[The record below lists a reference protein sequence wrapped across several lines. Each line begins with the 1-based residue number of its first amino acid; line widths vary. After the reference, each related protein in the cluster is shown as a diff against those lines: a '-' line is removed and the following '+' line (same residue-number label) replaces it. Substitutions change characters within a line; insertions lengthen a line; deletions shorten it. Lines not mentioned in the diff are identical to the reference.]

1 MASRSCT
8 ALPIPVVIEIGAA
21 GDAYFAVSERAP
33 CELLDGLRDLDVSG
47 TEGYGLW
54 TRDGKTALRKGV
66 TRRRAADL
74 LFVLTGPALYRDF
87 VIEAG
92 WTLRDWTRW
101 VAGALL
107 RDLFPDR

>member
-1 MASRSCT
+1 M
-8 ALPIPVVIEIGAA
+8 IPVFNAVAQDPAGAI
-21 GDAYFAVSERAP
+21 YQQSEELRRADMAQLA
-33 CELLDGLRDLDVSG
+33 EALAR
-47 TEGYGLW
+47 
-54 TRDGKTALRKGV
+54 KTALRKGV

-92 WTLRDWTRW
+92 WTPRDWTRW